1 MILNLCRRDRGGQ
14 IQLFPPTIFRACA
27 CAAFSH
33 GGRGLSRVKIKKN
46 MRVPGARLGKFK
58 KSAAHAPDFNEMN
71 YLVLYQTI
79 SLPVDPG

>member
-1 MILNLCRRDRGGQ
+1 MCSIRSWGK
-14 IQLFPPTIFRACA
+14 
-27 CAAFSH
+27 
-33 GGRGLSRVKIKKN
+33 GLSRVKIKKN

-79 SLPVDPG
+79 NMSMDPGLPYYMYI